1 LGYRNDSAEKMF
13 TYFKDYIKK
22 KSDLKLINNWW
33 ISEKQGQ
40 AKLKTSSLKKMKIWT
55 EVNEIETK
63 NIQRCN
69 ETKIWFFEKIDK
81 NVKPHS
87 QKN

>member
-1 LGYRNDSAEKMF
+1 
-13 TYFKDYIKK
+13 
-22 KSDLKLINNWW
+22 
-33 ISEKQGQ
+33 
-40 AKLKTSSLKKMKIWT
+40 MKIWT